1 MRGPQGEDEALEF
14 ARICFPAAAQAL
26 RWIEGICMGWGGES
40 KRSEGEQEAERD
52 VTAEA
57 EQMRAEERE
66 ERKGGIVTPTRKQQ
80 SCPAPRA
87 QTLLCTHTQS
97 EGGGGTIDFYLP

>member
-1 MRGPQGEDEALEF
+1 
-14 ARICFPAAAQAL
+14 
-26 RWIEGICMGWGGES
+26 
-40 KRSEGEQEAERD
+40 
-52 VTAEA
+52 
-57 EQMRAEERE
+57 MRAEERE

-80 SCPAPRA
+80 SCSAPRA